1 MSEISRLAT
10 AFEKR
15 STEQAE
21 STEKAVQ
28 SAFERHENALLSAL
42 SESEKRTN
50 DAIRAQSRSLQR
62 TALRSWMAVTIPIVA
77 SLALGLG
84 AIATMGWY
92 ITGQIN
98 EIASHNATLE
108 QLRSEGGAIQLTHC
122 GDTRRLCAKVSSESL
137 GARARAFGENGQYR
151 ILEGY

>member
-21 STEKAVQ
+21 STEKAVA

-42 SESEKRTN
+42 SESEKRTS

-62 TALRSWMAVTIPIVA
+62 TALKSWMAVAIPVIA
-77 SLALGLG
+77 TLLIAAGALG
-84 AIATMGWY
+84 TMSWY

-108 QLRSEGGAIQLTHC
+108 RLEQEGGSIQLSYC
-122 GDTRRLCAKVSSESL
+122 GESRRLCAKIDED
-137 GARARAFGENGQYR
+137 AERYQNGYR
-151 ILEGY
+151 ILKGY